1 MRPLWNLL
9 FNKGWGSGQWC
20 GANAVEKVI
29 QAADPAAVLAL
40 GDKQYDDGR
49 LKASSSRT
57 RGTGAAARPDRCRPG
72 SHEYH
77 VSHTANGYFTYF
89 GARGPDTAR
98 LVHRARRRLATDHAQ
113 LQLRLRPMRSGEPSV
128 DLAAGGP
135 QPQAGPVHGRDH
147 ASTR

>member
-57 RGTGAAARPDRCRPG
+57 RGTGQELDRTNAVPPTT
-72 SHEYH
+72 SI
-77 VSHTANGYFTYF
+77 T
-89 GARGPDTAR
+89 
-98 LVHRARRRLATDHAQ
+98 
-113 LQLRLRPMRSGEPSV
+113 
-128 DLAAGGP
+128 
-135 QPQAGPVHGRDH
+135 
-147 ASTR
+147 